1 MSFGVLPF
9 VRHEF
14 EYPHSTD
21 AATRLLETL
30 QRPEWQDLTHSV
42 LLQDVTIYKNLGL
55 FFRNSWNPIFRGRIV
70 HKGARSTLVGYFRM
84 NWFAF
89 AFSVFFVLFAA
100 FQVLQTYSSPE
111 QMPGYVADWKHER
124 LEFDLQFLGMAVA
137 VIAIGWAVGIPSQR
151 RILAAIRDSTRA

>member
-1 MSFGVLPF
+1 
-9 VRHEF
+9 
-14 EYPHSTD
+14 
-21 AATRLLETL
+21 
-30 QRPEWQDLTHSV
+30 
-42 LLQDVTIYKNLGL
+42 
-55 FFRNSWNPIFRGRIV
+55 
-70 HKGARSTLVGYFRM
+70 M

-89 AFSVFFVLFAA
+89 GFSVFFVLFAA